1 MKTINDNVRDSA
13 YLSLKRSVT
22 DSVYTMCSV
31 KAPHHEGFSRAW
43 IDVRGFVQRCV
54 GDPVR
59 DSVWDFVLDTKIRG
73 VDK

>member
-1 MKTINDNVRDSA
+1 MKTISDNVRDSA

-31 KAPHHEGFSRAW
+31 KAPGHRGFNSAW

-54 GDPVR
+54 GDPIR